1 MTKRIALF
9 LLLSSFY
16 LFAQAQWTKKDSTN
30 LRRLLESD
38 GEIKLNPNALKQLKI
53 GKVTGTPLFVD
64 DKSALKTNETLPS
77 VLPEKK
83 KMVLTLMPYS
93 ANTKFNYDPIYQKKI
108 SVKANTYRS
117 NPFEVLYSLTIP
129 SNWAKHPFDGGYRKS
144 LEEIEATGLRYN
156 PLAARANNMAV
167 GAWESTAV
175 SGHDFM
181 KPFTKEFWDAKG
193 RKRRVRTLE
202 VLSQYGDSTTVLF
215 RDGVPG
221 NKVR

>member
-1 MTKRIALF
+1 MIKRISLF

-16 LFAQAQWTKKDSTN
+16 LFAQAQWTKKDSIN
-30 LRRLLESD
+30 LRRLLEGD

-53 GKVTGTPLFVD
+53 GKVIGTPLYID
-64 DKSALKTNETLPS
+64 NESALKANETLPS

-83 KMVLTLMPYS
+83 KPVMTLMPYS

-108 SVKANTYRS
+108 DVRANTYKS
-117 NPFEVLYSLTIP
+117 NPFELLYSLTIP

-167 GAWESTAV
+167 GAWESTGV

-181 KPFTKEFWDAKG
+181 TPFTKAFWDRKG
-193 RKRRVRTLE
+193 RKRRARTLE
-202 VLSQYGDSTTVLF
+202 VLSQYGDSTTIFF